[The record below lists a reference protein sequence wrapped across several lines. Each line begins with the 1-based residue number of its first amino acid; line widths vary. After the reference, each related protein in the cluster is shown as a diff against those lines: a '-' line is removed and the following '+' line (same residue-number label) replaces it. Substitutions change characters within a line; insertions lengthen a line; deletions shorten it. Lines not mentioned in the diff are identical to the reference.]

1 MTSPTP
7 PKSSPSEAGSSASG
21 SPSAGDDATGNGSAS
36 GSLMLLD
43 GASLWFRSFYALPE
57 KLTAPDG
64 RPVNAVRGF
73 VDTIAAL
80 VTRERPSRLVV
91 CLDLDWR
98 PSFRTALIPS
108 YKAHRVAG
116 ASTEEDAATTPAA
129 PVADR
134 AASDPHTGT
143 TDTGAADHPDVHAP
157 DVHAPDVEEVPDT
170 LTPQVDMILDVLAAA
185 GIATSGAPGCEADD
199 VIGTLAFAETE
210 DPVLVVSG
218 DRDLLQ
224 VVADDPVAVRV
235 LYVGRGLAKAEL
247 MGPAEVA
254 AKYAVP
260 TDRAGMA
267 YAEMSMLRGDPS
279 DGLPGVSGIGEKTAA
294 KLITE
299 YGSLDALEA
308 AAADPSS
315 AVPTRNRKALQ
326 AARDYLAAARTV
338 VLVRTDADTIDSTAE
353 SGGTDAL
360 PDRPADP
367 ERLAELID
375 ELGIGGSVK
384 RLADALHWDVA

>member
-1 MTSPTP
+1 MTRPTP
-7 PKSSPSEAGSSASG
+7 PTSSPSEADSPTTGSHSAR
-21 SPSAGDDATGNGSAS
+21 DEATGSGPAT

-108 YKAHRVAG
+108 YKAHRVADE
-116 ASTEEDAATTPAA
+116 ST
-129 PVADR
+129 
-134 AASDPHTGT
+134 
-143 TDTGAADHPDVHAP
+143 PDVHT
-157 DVHAPDVEEVPDT
+157 PDVEEVPDT

-267 YAEMSMLRGDPS
+267 YAEMAMLRGDPS

-308 AAADPSS
+308 AAADPAST
-315 AVPTRNRKALQ
+315 VPTRNRTALQ
-326 AARDYLAAARTV
+326 ASRDYLAAARTV
-338 VLVRTDADTIDSTAE
+338 VLVRTDADTIDSTVD